1 MRLTEEELEQEANRE
16 ILNDIKKVLDK
27 HAIKY
32 MRTSA
37 FMAVNECV
45 DKLVYIEQYSRLMK
59 II

>member
-37 FMAVNECV
+37 FMAVNECA